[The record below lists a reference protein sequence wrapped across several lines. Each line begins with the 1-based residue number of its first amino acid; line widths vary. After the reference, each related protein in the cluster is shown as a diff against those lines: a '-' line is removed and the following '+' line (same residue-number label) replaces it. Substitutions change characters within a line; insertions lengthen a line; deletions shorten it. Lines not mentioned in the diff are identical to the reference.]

1 MFFTEWCA
9 GPKFSL
15 RLNLLYF
22 GPLPNS
28 VSSSVT
34 TYGKVRQCCDIVLSA
49 FFFLLL
55 LLFVLFHST
64 NVKTSNCKS
73 SSIRQEK
80 GTGLRSGDWS

>member
-49 FFFLLL
+49 FF
-55 LLFVLFHST
+55 LFVLFHST
-64 NVKTSNCKS
+64 NIKTSNCKS
-73 SSIRQEK
+73 SNIRQEK